1 MVSRAL
7 KTGKLQIWVPEL
19 IAREGGIQSY
29 SIEMVE
35 AAVEILGPGRVTVLS
50 KSDDPKSLREK
61 FGGKVKTYATG
72 NIPATLRTPAF
83 ALLLVVVALLEG
95 PSLILSTHA
104 NFSPVAAWLQK
115 WRGIPAA
122 VSAHGIE
129 VWGLPA
135 GRIREALRQ
144 VGKILPVSEHT
155 RLSMEKDIGLPA
167 DKFTVISDTYDISKF
182 RPGPAAPDL
191 RRRLGLDGNKVIYTL
206 ARLDPGERY
215 KGIDEVISVLPEL
228 IREMPNLVYVIGGKG
243 ADRARLEEKA
253 LSLGVADK
261 VIFVGFVPEK
271 EKADYYR
278 LADLFVM
285 PGWGEGFG
293 IVYLE
298 SAACGVPVLGSTLD
312 ASAEVIRTAEIGEAV
327 NPKNPEELKA
337 AIVRMLKNPPQGPFA
352 KLVEFDRGAFRAR
365 VRDLLRELGL
375 I

>member
-1 MVSRAL
+1 
-7 KTGKLQIWVPEL
+7 
-19 IAREGGIQSY
+19 
-29 SIEMVE
+29 
-35 AAVEILGPGRVTVLS
+35 
-50 KSDDPKSLREK
+50 
-61 FGGKVKTYATG
+61 
-72 NIPATLRTPAF
+72 
-83 ALLLVVVALLEG
+83 VALLEG

-129 VWGLPA
+129 VWDLAP
-135 GRIREALRQ
+135 GRIREALQQ
-144 VGKILPVSEHT
+144 VRKILPVSEHT
-155 RLSMEKDIGLPA
+155 RRRMEKEIGLPA

>member
-1 MVSRAL
+1 M

-50 KSDDPKSLREK
+50 KSDVPRVLRDR

-72 NIPATLRTPAF
+72 NVPAALRTPAF
-83 ALLLVVVALLEG
+83 ALLLVAVAFLEG

-129 VWGLPA
+129 VWDLAP
-135 GRIREALRQ
+135 GRIREALQQ
-144 VGKILPVSEHT
+144 VRKILPVSEHT
-155 RLSMEKDIGLPA
+155 RRRMEKEIGLPA
-167 DKFTVISDTYDISKF
+167 DKFTVISDTYETDKF
-182 RPGPAAPDL
+182 RMGPVPLDL
-191 RRRLGLDGNKVIYTL
+191 RKRLGLEGKKVIYTL
-206 ARLDPGERY
+206 ARLDPRERY
-215 KGIDEVISVLPEL
+215 KGIDEVMSVLPEL
-228 IREMPNLVYVIGGKG
+228 VREIPDLIYLIGGKG
-243 ADRARLEEKA
+243 TDRMRLEEKA
-253 LSLGVADK
+253 RSLGVADR
-261 VIFVGFVPEK
+261 VIFAGFIPEA

-285 PGWGEGFG
+285 PGWGEGCG

-312 ASAEVIRTAEIGEAV
+312 ASAEVIERAGIGEAV

-337 AIVRMLKNPPQGPFA
+337 AIVRMLKKPMRGPFEGLA
-352 KLVEFDRGAFRAR
+352 VFSRKEFRIRVAR
-365 VRDLLRELGL
+365 VLEEFGLR
-375 I
+375 

>member
-7 KTGKLQIWVPEL
+7 KTGKLHLWVPEL

-29 SIEMVE
+29 SMEMVE

-50 KSDDPKSLREK
+50 KSDDHKALRER
-61 FGGKVKTYATG
+61 FGDKVKTYATG
-72 NIPATLRTPAF
+72 NIPTALRTPAF
-83 ALLLVVVALLEG
+83 ALLLFFVAISER
-95 PSLILSTHA
+95 PDLILSTHA

-135 GRIREALRQ
+135 GKIQEALQQ
-144 VGKILPVSEHT
+144 VRKILPVSELT
-155 RLSMEKDIGLPA
+155 RLRMEKEIGLPA
-167 DKFTVISDTYDISKF
+167 DKFTVIPDTYDISKF
-182 RPGPAAPDL
+182 SPGPAAPDL
-191 RRRLGLDGNKVIYTL
+191 RKRLGLDGKKVIYTL

-228 IREMPNLVYVIGGKG
+228 IREIPNLFYVIGGKG

-253 LSLGVADK
+253 RSLGVGDR
-261 VIFVGFVPEK
+261 VIFAGFVPEL

-312 ASAEVIRTAEIGEAV
+312 ASAEVIRAAEIGEAV
-327 NPKNPEELKA
+327 NPKNAGELKS
-337 AIVRMLKNPPQGPFA
+337 AILRMLKSPIKGPFA
-352 KLVEFDRGAFRAR
+352 KLAVFGREAFREK
-365 VRDLLRELGL
+365 VKSLLESFGL
-375 I
+375 R

>member
-1 MVSRAL
+1 M

-35 AAVEILGPGRVTVLS
+35 AAAEILGPGRVTVLS
-50 KSDDPKSLREK
+50 KSDDPKALRDR
-61 FGGKVKTYATG
+61 FGAKVKTYATG
-72 NIPATLRTPAF
+72 NVPPFLRTPAF
-83 ALLLVVVALLEG
+83 ALLLVAVALLEG

-115 WRGIPAA
+115 WKGIPA
-122 VSAHGIE
+122 VISAHGIE
-129 VWGLPA
+129 VWGLPP

-144 VGKILPVSEHT
+144 VRKILPVSEHT
-155 RLSMEKDIGLPA
+155 RRKMEKEIGLSA
-167 DKFTVISDTYDISKF
+167 ERFEVISDTYDTERF
-182 RPGPAAPDL
+182 RMGPTPADL
-191 RRRLGLDGNKVIYTL
+191 QKRLGLKGKKVIYTL

-215 KGIDEVISVLPEL
+215 KGIDEVIAVLPD
-228 IREMPNLVYVIGGKG
+228 LVKEVPDLAYVVGGKG
-243 ADRARLEEKA
+243 VDRQRLEEKA
-253 LSLGVADK
+253 RSLGLADR
-261 VIFVGFVPEK
+261 VIFAGFIPEA

-298 SAACGVPVLGSTLD
+298 SAACGVPVLGSRLD
-312 ASAEVIRTAEIGEAV
+312 ASAEVIRAAGIGEAV
-327 NPKNPEELKA
+327 NPKNPEELKG
-337 AIVRMLKNPPQGPFA
+337 AIVRMLKKPMKGPFEGLA
-352 KLVEFDRGAFRAR
+352 EFDQKTFRTR
-365 VRDLLRELGL
+365 IRDLLRELGL

>member
-1 MVSRAL
+1 M

-50 KSDDPKSLREK
+50 KSDVPRVLRDR

-72 NIPATLRTPAF
+72 NVPPFLRTPAF

-155 RLSMEKDIGLPA
+155 RLSMEKDIGRPA

-215 KGIDEVISVLPEL
+215 KGIDEVMSVLPEL
-228 IREMPNLVYVIGGKG
+228 VREIPNLVYIIGGKG
-243 ADRARLEEKA
+243 ADRMRLEEKA
-253 LSLGVADK
+253 RSLGVAEH
-261 VIFVGFVPEK
+261 VIFAGFVPEA

-312 ASAEVIRTAEIGEAV
+312 ASTEVIRTAEIGEAV
-327 NPKNPEELKA
+327 NPKNPDELKA
-337 AIVRMLKNPPQGPFA
+337 VIVRMLKNSPKGPFA
-352 KLVEFDRGAFRAR
+352 KLAQFDQGAFRAR